1 MFWREEDTEMAMLST
16 ILGALLPMVV
26 TFLLGFVAAWR
37 HDFGSKDASTL
48 NRMVLLYA
56 VPLALFA
63 GTVTTSRAA
72 LSQDIPLVI
81 ALCVGIIGFYGVV
94 FLFSRLVSSHA
105 SEHQRAGRAD
115 GFRASSAFRRSSRP
129 RRSVRRAQRHS
140 DRDSQSRHQP
150 HGRANHDS
158 ASRIGFDRERPTE
171 QTLPSAGRKESIRH
185 RPPNRTPRCFAAKL
199 AETVKEPIVWAPV
212 LAFIIV
218 LSGFRI
224 PQLIVHSLSL
234 LGHASGGVALFACG
248 IVLASGKIKVNRYV
262 LFFVFL
268 KNIMQPAL
276 VLGGLRWIGYGNPVV
291 SEAVLTTA
299 IPAMPIVIM
308 FALQYRIAQ
317 AEAASAVFLSV
328 MGSIVTMGVFIALTH

>member
-1 MFWREEDTEMAMLST
+1 MLDT
-16 ILGALLPMVV
+16 ILSALLPMIV

-81 ALCVGIIGFYGVV
+81 ALCVAIIGLYGVV
-94 FLFSRLVSSHA
+94 FLFSRIVFRLQVGTSALAALTASAPAVPFVGPAVLGDLFGGLSAIPIAIASLVINLTVVPLTILLLALESTAQENITVEHEGEHSALSERSYA
-105 SEHQRAGRAD
+105 S
-115 GFRASSAFRRSSRP
+115 
-129 RRSVRRAQRHS
+129 V
-140 DRDSQSRHQP
+140 
-150 HGRANHDS
+150 
-158 ASRIGFDRERPTE
+158 
-171 QTLPSAGRKESIRH
+171 
-185 RPPNRTPRCFAAKL
+185 FAAKL

-224 PQLIVHSLSL
+224 PQLLVHSLAL

-262 LFFVFL
+262 FFFVFL

-276 VLGGLRWIGYGNPVV
+276 VLGGLRWIGYGNPIV

-299 IPAMPIVIM
+299 IPTMPIVIM
-308 FALQYRIAQ
+308 FALQYRVAQ
-317 AEAASAVFLSV
+317 AEAASAVFFSV
-328 MGSIVTMGVFIALTH
+328 MGSVVTLGIFIALTH

>member
-1 MFWREEDTEMAMLST
+1 MLDT
-16 ILGALLPMVV
+16 ILSALLPMIV

-63 GTVTTSRAA
+63 GTVRTSRAA

-81 ALCVGIIGFYGVV
+81 ALCVAIIGLYGVV
-94 FLFSRLVSSHA
+94 FLFSRIVFRLQVGTSALAALTASAPAVPFVGPAVLGDLFGGLSAIPIAIASLVINLTVVPLTILLLALESTAQENITVEHEGEHSALSERSYA
-105 SEHQRAGRAD
+105 S
-115 GFRASSAFRRSSRP
+115 
-129 RRSVRRAQRHS
+129 V
-140 DRDSQSRHQP
+140 
-150 HGRANHDS
+150 
-158 ASRIGFDRERPTE
+158 
-171 QTLPSAGRKESIRH
+171 
-185 RPPNRTPRCFAAKL
+185 FAAKL

-224 PQLIVHSLSL
+224 PQLLVHSLAL

-262 LFFVFL
+262 FFFVFL

-276 VLGGLRWIGYGNPVV
+276 VLGGLRWIGYGNPIV

-299 IPAMPIVIM
+299 IPTMPIVIM
-308 FALQYRIAQ
+308 FALQYRVAQ
-317 AEAASAVFLSV
+317 AEAASAVFFSV
-328 MGSIVTMGVFIALTH
+328 MGSVVTLGIFIALTH